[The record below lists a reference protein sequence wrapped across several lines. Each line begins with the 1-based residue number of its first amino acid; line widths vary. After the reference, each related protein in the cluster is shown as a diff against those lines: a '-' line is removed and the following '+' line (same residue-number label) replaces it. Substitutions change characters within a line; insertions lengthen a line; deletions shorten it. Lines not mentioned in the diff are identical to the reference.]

1 METERQKKISTV
13 LQKDLITIIQR
24 TLKSSATV
32 NTIISVTKVSISAD
46 LMHGK
51 AYISV
56 FPFAKS
62 DSVLELILSNKSKI
76 KNSLGGLLRSHLRRI
91 PEILFFIDDSLE
103 HIDKIDV
110 ALQNKSNP
118 IKSGDYKKTKK

>member
-1 METERQKKISTV
+1 MESERQKKISTV

-32 NTIISVTKVSISAD
+32 NTITSVTKVSISAD
-46 LMHGK
+46 LMHAK

-76 KNSLGGLLRSHLRRI
+76 KNSLGTLLRNHIRRI

-103 HIDKIDV
+103 HIEKIDI

>member
-1 METERQKKISTV
+1 MESERQKKISTV

-32 NTIISVTKVSISAD
+32 NTITSVTKVSISAD
-46 LMHGK
+46 LMHAK

-76 KNSLGGLLRSHLRRI
+76 KNSLGALLRNHLRRI
-91 PEILFFIDDSLE
+91 PEILFFIDDSLD
-103 HIDKIDV
+103 HIEKIDI

-118 IKSGDYKKTKK
+118 IKSEDYKKNKK

>member
-1 METERQKKISTV
+1 MESERQKKISTV

-32 NTIISVTKVSISAD
+32 NTITSVTKVSISAD
-46 LMHGK
+46 LMHAK

-76 KNSLGGLLRSHLRRI
+76 KNSLGGLLRNHLRRI
-91 PEILFFIDDSLE
+91 PEILFFIDDSLD
-103 HIDKIDV
+103 HIEKIDI

-118 IKSGDYKKTKK
+118 IKSGDYKKNKK

>member
-1 METERQKKISTV
+1 MESERQKKISTV

-46 LMHGK
+46 LMHAK

-76 KNSLGGLLRSHLRRI
+76 KNSLGALLRNHLRRI
-91 PEILFFIDDSLE
+91 PEILFFIDDSLD
-103 HIDKIDV
+103 HIEKIDI

-118 IKSGDYKKTKK
+118 IKSGDYKKNKK